1 MSQPPAGRSRLA
13 VVLAAGVVG
22 FVLAGSLAV
31 LLDLDDDDAVGR
43 APVRAASALGDVCAV
58 VQPLLPQGLGLV
70 ADRPA
75 SSADRAAGIRRSR
88 CTFGSQGAAAL
99 EVVVTS
105 YDLPGDDPGA
115 TLDQLVAT
123 ACDGAG
129 RTFPEEFAADEQ
141 GCSGQ
146 DVAGAAEPV
155 VVTAARIARIDHHN
169 AVVAVFLTDRRLPA
183 QVAAYASAI
192 AYDVVA
198 SDLGAAPDGRED

>member
-1 MSQPPAGRSRLA
+1 MSRPPAGRSRLA
-13 VVLAAGVVG
+13 VACAAGVVG

-31 LLDLDDDDAVGR
+31 LLDLGDDEGGR
-43 APVRAASALGDVCAV
+43 TPVREASVLGDVCAV
-58 VQPLLPQGLGLV
+58 VQPLLPEGLGLV
-70 ADRPA
+70 ADRPGA
-75 SSADRAAGIRRSR
+75 SADRAAGVRRSG
-88 CTFGSQGAAAL
+88 CTFGSQGEAAL

-105 YDLPGDDPGA
+105 YDLPGDDPDP

-123 ACDGAG
+123 ACDGVERGFA
-129 RTFPEEFAADEQ
+129 EEYAADEQ

-146 DVAGAAEPV
+146 DVAGANEPV
-155 VVTAARIARIDHHN
+155 LVTAARIARIDHHN

-198 SDLGAAPDGRED
+198 SDLGVPADGR

>member
-13 VVLAAGVVG
+13 VVLLAGAVG
-22 FVLAGSLAV
+22 FVLAGALAV
-31 LLDLDDDDAVGR
+31 LLDLGGDDDR
-43 APVRAASALGDVCAV
+43 ARTPVRTASTIGDLCAV
-58 VQPLLPQGLGLV
+58 VQPLLPEGLGLV
-70 ADRPA
+70 ADRPG
-75 SSADRAAGIRRSR
+75 SSADRDAGIRRSG

-123 ACDGAG
+123 ACDGAE
-129 RTFPEEFAADEQ
+129 RAFPEEYAADEQ

-146 DVAGAAEPV
+146 DAAGAAEPV
-155 VVTAARIARIDHHN
+155 VVTAARIARLDQHD

-198 SDLGAAPDGRED
+198 SDLAAPADGRED